1 MSVDKS
7 NALYYDI
14 VTKWL
19 NICYYSSNVDKQHTL
34 YYNVVIK
41 AYFIITLTVNI
52 VLLLTN

>member
-14 VTKWL
+14 VAKWL
-19 NICYYSSNVDKQHTL
+19 NIYYYSSNLDKQHTL

-41 AYFIITLTVNI
+41 DT
-52 VLLLTN
+52 LLLPQQ